1 MSLRWPGHERASL
14 HVGAC
19 MVIKRILAVL
29 QGVIGAGIRRRPRG
43 PARVEAP
50 SVDGLDSVREGVAP
64 ADLPGHSP
72 DLAVLPPVPVSP
84 TGEEAAPAPAVAAT
98 QCPPAAPGT
107 QKVPRKPR
115 GRKKRSPA
123 AAEPVTAGLPDR
135 RDDAERDALS
145 ARVAALEA
153 RIAELATRKAAMEG
167 AVLSFQL
174 AQYEAVGDALENCL
188 RLRLEYLRLQAA
200 RSGSDDDRRAERA
213 AAADYEAC
221 HPSWGEAGEGL
232 ADLDEATQVELK
244 QRYRAAAMRCHPD
257 RVPEAEKN
265 TAGALFQRVQQAY
278 RSGDLVALR
287 AICLE
292 MGGEGSISG
301 RAGGSAADGGDA
313 LRRLLSDLQDHAADL
328 ILAIQTRQLDPDYR
342 KALQPDAWAE
352 EFSEVRA
359 RLEEECAELARR
371 IRDLSVA

>member
-1 MSLRWPGHERASL
+1 M
-14 HVGAC
+14 
-19 MVIKRILAVL
+19 
-29 QGVIGAGIRRRPRG
+29 
-43 PARVEAP
+43 
-50 SVDGLDSVREGVAP
+50 
-64 ADLPGHSP
+64 
-72 DLAVLPPVPVSP
+72 
-84 TGEEAAPAPAVAAT
+84 
-98 QCPPAAPGT
+98 
-107 QKVPRKPR
+107 
-115 GRKKRSPA
+115 
-123 AAEPVTAGLPDR
+123 
-135 RDDAERDALS
+135 S

-153 RIAELATRKAAMEG
+153 RIAELATRKAAMEE

>member
-1 MSLRWPGHERASL
+1 
-14 HVGAC
+14 

-29 QGVIGAGIRRRPRG
+29 RSVIGGVRHRRRG

-50 SVDGLDSVREGVAP
+50 PADGLDRVPENAAP

-72 DLAVLPPVPVSP
+72 DLAAPPQESVLPS
-84 TGEEAAPAPAVAAT
+84 GEEAAPAVAAE
-98 QCPPAAPGT
+98 QRAPT
-107 QKVPRKPR
+107 ARAVPKAPRKPR
-115 GRKKRSPA
+115 RPKKVSPA
-123 AAEPVTAGLPDR
+123 AGPVAAAGLPER
-135 RDDAERDALS
+135 RDDAERASLS
-145 ARVAALEA
+145 ARIADLEA
-153 RIAELATRKAAMEG
+153 RIVELATRKAAMEE
-167 AVLSFQL
+167 AVLAFQL

-213 AAADYEAC
+213 AAAEYEAC
-221 HPSWGEAGEGL
+221 HPSPGEAGGGL
-232 ADLDEATQVELK
+232 AELDEATRVELK

-257 RVPEAEKN
+257 RVPEAEQKA
-265 TAGALFQRVQQAY
+265 AGVLFQRVQQAY
-278 RSGDLVALR
+278 SSGDLVALR

-292 MGGEGSISG
+292 IGGAGAASG
-301 RAGGSAADGGDA
+301 RAGGSPADGGDA

-342 KALQPDAWAE
+342 KALQPDVWAE

-371 IRDLSVA
+371 IRTLSVA